1 MLLHVERGGAPGA
14 HSAVDRSALRP
25 LLSGDWCRPGQ
36 SFCKVNVP
44 LKVGVDPVAPT
55 PAAVREIKK
64 PNASYEAMTSDAF
77 FASVARQRL
86 PNGIDVAF
94 VDGLHTYAQSY
105 RDICN
110 CLELL
115 NPGGVILVHDC
126 LPASADEARVADSY
140 EDAARLSSPGWNHQ
154 WTGDGWKAITALRVR
169 HQDVEVAV
177 LDCDHGVGVVHRG
190 TNHSGLSLTPSE
202 IDLTRVRRPR
212 GRSGTAD
219 RAAAADLPA
228 ASAPHALQEPDGDAK
243 SLIRLKLGR
252 SGPGRGS
259 LSAHDMI
266 GVSLDCR

>member
-1 MLLHVERGGAPGA
+1 MRLVLGLARRTPLRWYMSNEVVRQELIQRSIDQL
-14 HSAVDRSALRP
+14 SARSYLEIGVDQ
-25 LLSGDWCRPGQ
+25 GQ

-55 PAAVREIKK
+55 PAVVREIKK

-169 HQDVEVAV
+169 HQDVEAAV

-202 IDLTRVRRPR
+202 IDRLEF
-212 GRSGTAD
+212 
-219 RAAAADLPA
+219 ADLVADPA
-228 ASAPHALQEPDGDAK
+228 RLIGLQRPIYLLQALRQLRK
-243 SLIRLKLGR
+243 SRTATR
-252 SGPGRGS
+252 N
-259 LSAHDMI
+259 H
-266 GVSLDCR
+266 